1 MELINQ
7 CLDLIESIRTVEA
20 DFGHTVEKA
29 MRETD
34 DKGNHTVLKTVATN
48 YLMRLEAKAVELGVI

>member
-1 MELINQ
+1 
-7 CLDLIESIRTVEA
+7 
-20 DFGHTVEKA
+20 